1 MIHLLKV
8 WLGIPGFLFAF
19 AGMLP
24 HALGGDI
31 LRGGA
36 GANSAAGRRSA
47 EVRSNSGAAAA
58 QAARVRA
65 QDQLARTTK
74 MVNDMRALQA
84 AARAAAGGNSVP
96 NGLGS
101 GGLDLDRIVRGA
113 SNPTQA
119 GNTVTIRQNESQAML
134 EWKSF
139 NVGRDTTL
147 NFDQSAGG
155 VDASKWVAFNR
166 VTGASSS
173 PSKILGRINADGQ
186 VYVLNQNGIIFGA
199 GSQVNARA
207 LVASTLP
214 INENLIQRG
223 LLNNPD
229 AQFLFSTSPLD
240 AGTKGPTPAFTP
252 STPTL
257 ADGSFGD
264 IVVERGATITAPT
277 NSEKVGGR
285 VTLVGANVKNEGT
298 ISTPDGQAIMAAGLQ
313 VGFAAHP
320 TSDPTLRG
328 LDVYVGNVDYAPGG
342 AQAPAGTVWNAGLVE
357 APRGS
362 IAMAGKTVRQLGVL
376 ESSTSTALN
385 GRVDLLANYGA
396 VTNAGHDFSKPDTS
410 PLFYNTKSGLV
421 ELGAESLV
429 RILPDFG
436 GKDRAVGTSLAL
448 PSIVNIQGRS
458 VHLASKSA
466 IQAPGASIPSG
477 NGAVIPR
484 DGSRDENRGR
494 LDAGVGIKAGEW
506 ISTGLS
512 SLWANSSGQVYL
524 DSDALIDV
532 AGTVD
537 VPIPMSHN
545 LLTLQLR
552 GAELANSP
560 VQRQGVVRGT
570 SITLDA
576 RRKGVW
582 NGLSWVGTPLGDVS
596 GYLGIIERTVAELT
610 TPGGSVSIS
619 AGESVAMQPGSLI
632 DVSGG
637 TKIHAEG
644 RVQTTRLWSN
654 GQLIDIADAT
664 PDRIYD
670 SIYNAESTAVHSKW
684 GVTKTYRAALAPIGD
699 YFQKS
704 YVEGADAGSISI
716 TAPSMALDG
725 RLVGRA
731 VQGPR
736 QVNQKTFSPAANG
749 SLALRF
755 QKADSLAPQFLVSPT
770 PPAIR
775 FSPSLVL
782 PAVAAFALDA
792 DGNALP
798 LRPERKSDLVLSPAL
813 LEEDGFGTLLVDNSD
828 GDITI
833 PSETPLNAPRAGAI
847 TLKAANLSIDSEVSA
862 PGGSLDFTVYN
873 ISPFF
878 AARGQSATIKPPT
891 PSPNFDRG
899 VFSLGTGGI
908 LRTAGLLV
916 DNRAGISS
924 EIGLPPV
931 VNGGSVS
938 ITAYTARLAPGS
950 LVDVSG
956 GLSIRAEGKRT
967 YGNGGS
973 ISILA
978 GRDPSLNWVLGGKIE
993 LGAALR
999 GHSRIKGGS
1008 LALQAPLVGVGGLLT
1023 LPSGVERDEVLYFDE
1038 GFFSRGGFSS
1048 FSITGLGKPWN
1059 PSFGQFLA
1067 AITIA
1072 PGAIIRPEVESLV
1085 AQRAGGVE
1093 TLQIAT
1099 LEEGIRPPVDVA
1111 FIAPVTQDIWA
1122 TPTANLLPGEIVVG
1136 AGSRIETDALAKVA
1150 LRGGTVAVLG
1160 SIIAPGGQITVTGAS
1175 KFPLQTPSTPR
1186 PGENNA
1192 RPTVYL
1198 GPASLLST
1206 AGKFVRSPD
1215 IHQWKLGRERQLG
1228 TVVPGGTILVDGNI
1242 VAAKGAVLD
1251 VSGSSQ
1257 TIEVHP
1263 SRLASNANFSGVSA
1277 VPRTANPAAVPYG
1290 LQTVPVRADSDAG
1303 SLSLLGREMLFSDA
1317 TLRGFAGGPSAAG
1330 GSLAITSGR
1339 YTDPTNPG
1347 PSSPLDLN
1355 LVVSQSGN
1363 QIPAGFSTSDETAI
1377 GRLVPFGDGDRGHI
1391 SADHIVEGGFDS
1403 LKLSGSLA
1411 GAVSLKG
1418 DVTLYAAR
1426 SISIADGG
1434 VLHLDGNVL
1443 LQAPHVAL
1451 GTSFQPPVRL
1461 DTAEADNLSLPGK
1474 NYILPTYGPSG
1485 LTVRATLID
1494 IGNLSLQNTSAA
1506 YFLAE
1511 GGEIRGNGALNA
1523 AGLLLFS
1530 AAQIYPTTAGRFS
1543 IIAYDP
1549 PNFPGQG
1556 VVQIEASG
1564 ERPAPFSAAGSLSI
1578 YASNI
1583 FHFGTLRA
1591 PFGSIQIGWD
1601 GNGPSPK
1608 DYLSGAGLTA
1618 GRSVPVAQQVILG
1631 DGSLVSVS
1639 GAGLTVPY
1647 GVNSTGETWIDP
1659 TGLDISGG
1667 GLPGKSVEVSTL
1679 SLTAR
1684 SGATIDVAGGGDLYA
1699 HRWVVGNGGSQDIL
1713 GTSSTPWNSAGSYQ
1727 AGDIVLLQGALW
1739 SARRSNKGI
1748 KPGIGFDWAPLAE
1761 SYAIVPSY
1769 RFDYSPYAAFNPASQ
1784 DPGYV
1789 DSRISIGDRI
1799 HIGSGSVLPTG
1810 DYTILPARYALL
1822 AGSVLVTPK
1831 PSTSLFGY
1839 SQTDGSNIVQGYRF
1853 NSSNPS
1859 QSRPELGSV
1868 FEVASHAVFQKRA
1881 EYEDFFAN
1889 SFFPNAAARLGLE
1902 QQRLP
1907 KDSGRAV
1914 LSALNALRFDGQIQ
1928 GRSLSGGFGAE
1939 IDISTRANIMIGR
1952 AGSSVPLGTT
1962 LLDSAKL
1969 SSFGAE
1975 SLLIGGIRSQ
1985 EAGGTR
1991 IAVATKSLTVD
2002 NAGSPLVGS
2011 EILLASSEKMEI
2023 KPGSSIVQSGNTRAG
2038 SLQQSTPILI
2048 GSASTAGSGN
2058 GLFLRVSDEQAAIV
2072 RSGVSTQAAQAA
2084 LPTPPAMIIGSGV
2097 MVSGS
2102 AISLD
2107 STFSTALDSSAGLIG
2122 KSIGLSSGQ
2131 MALSFDNPGPVPSI
2145 AGLVLSGGALNAL
2158 RDAEKLSLL
2167 SYSSLDLYGSGS
2179 FGTRGSLSL
2188 NAAQFR
2194 GFNNSGASLSL
2205 ASNEILIGNTSAA
2218 STLAAPPTSDANLIL
2233 NASTFR
2239 LLKGSLQIG
2248 GFGTVAVSAPS
2259 GLRAEGDGS
2268 LDVAGA
2274 LTIATPAAT
2283 ASGAVY
2289 AFSSTGSMALNA
2301 LGTSSTLS
2309 PGLGSSL
2316 SFTGGTGLAV
2326 NTNLSLPSGSIS
2338 LRSVIGDLRIGN
2350 ISAALL
2356 DVGGTK
2362 KTFNDISRY
2371 TDAGKIELSSGS
2383 GSILVGAAG
2392 RLNVAAQ
2399 SGGGNA
2405 GRVSIKTAS
2414 GSFQLDGFLSG
2425 SAGTGG
2431 TGGSFSLDVGSLA
2444 SLAPVDQ
2451 ILDAA
2456 SFSESRQYRIR
2467 SGYVAIN
2474 GPAKSSNYMVSAD
2487 GGSITIGSS
2496 AFIDASGATGGNIRI
2511 VASGSVV
2518 VENNA
2523 KLSVAAQDFN
2533 AAGKGG
2539 KITLEAGSAI
2549 NGVSD
2554 TTNAFVDIRKGS
2566 TLDLRVAS
2574 NTSDSAGL
2582 GRFTGTLHLRAPQN
2596 AAATNL
2602 NILPLAGSIL
2612 GVSGILAEGFQVFDL
2627 TGAGTI
2633 TSAVQANVQNNGNTF
2648 GANIASI
2655 SAGLLAA
2662 NPSLEPLLVVAP
2674 GAEILNRS
2682 GSLTLGTSSSTT
2694 TSDWN
2699 LSGFRYGAK
2708 SVPGVL
2714 TLRARDN
2721 LVFFNSLSDGFSSSA
2736 YTAELSNFNSALP
2749 ANLQSW
2755 SYRMAAGADL
2765 SSADFQSLQ
2774 PLDSLEASAGL
2785 VQLGKLVTA
2794 NNGLPIATGGA
2805 NAQTS
2810 AAIGNTFYQT
2820 IRTGSGDITITAGR
2834 DVQFLNQFATI
2845 YSAGTRLAD
2854 PTLGGLFQAP
2864 PVSFIGSQG
2873 NLGAVQQNPTYPA
2886 QYSLGGGDVS
2896 ISAQRDIARF
2906 TQSGG
2911 VLVADSQKQ
2920 MPNNWLYR
2928 RGYVDPQTGRFGVT
2942 RDGDIASTTWWVDFS
2957 NFFQGVGALGGGQV
2971 ALRAGRDVANVDAVA
2986 PTNARMTHTTPG
2998 GDRLAA
3004 NQQLVELGGGDVFVS
3019 AGRNLDAGI
3028 YYVERGAGRLQAGGS
3043 IITNPTRLAALGDRT
3058 SPLNSTAAET
3068 QWLPTTLFLGKGSFN
3083 VAAAGDITL
3092 GPTVN
3097 PFLLPV
3103 GVNNSFW
3110 RKSYFSTYSPSAA
3123 VHVSSLGGDITLR
3136 QNSAMPGSDVDQP
3149 ILQNWMGAHLL
3160 TSNPPSL
3167 SLVQPW
3173 LRLAETQINPFQTV
3187 FSLLPP
3193 TLTASAIDG
3202 SINLSGTFN
3211 LFPAAAGTI
3220 ELVSGGSINGLQPR
3234 GTVTETATGNAPL
3247 TVWSAS
3253 RINLSDASPSSIP
3266 SINAPYGYQARV
3278 GTVASNAARTA
3289 NNFLQFLDNLF
3300 AESGSS
3306 TGLQSVVQTQQALH
3320 GTSLLR
3326 GKDSEPLRLYAT
3338 SGSISGFSL
3347 FSGKFAR
3354 ITASQDISDIALYL
3368 QNNRAA
3374 DLSIISSGRD
3384 ILPYNANSP
3393 TRVAATAAG
3402 NMVSG
3407 KQSPLAGDIQ
3417 INGPGTLVVLAG
3429 RDLDLGLGSNNADG
3443 TGVGITSIGNAR
3455 NPNLPSQGADIIAAA
3470 GVGPATALN
3479 RALRFDSFIQR
3490 FVKGEKG
3497 ATWLSEVSA
3506 KSPNLPK
3513 NLTPSSFDALDL
3525 ETKARVAL
3533 EVFYLVLR
3541 DSGRAKTKTGD
3552 DSYSEGFEAIDLL
3565 FAGAGSSGDIL
3576 TRSRDIRTRSGGSIS
3591 LLAPCGGLELATTSI
3606 GSTLTPPGI
3615 VTEGGGAISIF
3626 TDGDVDIGI
3635 SRIFTLRGGDQIIWS
3650 SKGDI
3655 AAGSSA
3661 KTVQS
3666 APPTRVLIDPQ
3677 SAALKVDL
3685 GGLATGGGIGAL
3697 ASVEG
3702 IKPSSADLIAPA
3714 GAVDAGD
3721 AGIRSTGNLNI
3732 AATKVL
3738 NADNISTGG
3747 SSTGVPAAST
3757 VAAPNIGG
3765 LTAGSNTVAAT
3776 NTAAES
3782 VANQSRPAAESLP
3795 EQPSLI
3801 TVEILGYGGGDG
3813 ENEEG

>member
-1 MIHLLKV
+1 MIRLFKF

-19 AGMLP
+19 AGLLP

-47 EVRSNSGAAAA
+47 EARSNSGAAAA
-58 QAARVRA
+58 QASRVRA

-74 MVNDMRALQA
+74 TVNDMRALQT
-84 AARAAAGGNSVP
+84 AARVAAGGNPVP

-119 GNTVTIRQNESQAML
+119 GNTVTIRQNESQALL

-147 NFDQSAGG
+147 KFDQSAGG
-155 VDASKWVAFNR
+155 VHASKWVAFNS
-166 VTGASSS
+166 VTGASTA

-229 AQFLFSTSPLD
+229 AQFLFSTSALD

-252 STPTL
+252 SAPTL

-264 IVVERGATITAPT
+264 IVVERGATISSPS

-285 VTLVGANVKNEGT
+285 VTLVGANVRNEGT
-298 ISTPDGQAIMAAGLQ
+298 ISTPDGQTIMAAGLQ

-342 AQAPAGTVWNAGLVE
+342 AQSPAGTVWNAGLVE

-362 IAMAGKTVRQLGVL
+362 IAMAGKTVRQLGIL

-396 VTNAGHDFSKPDTS
+396 VTNANHDFSKPDTS

-429 RILPDFG
+429 RILPDFE
-436 GKDRAVGTSLAL
+436 GKDRAVGTTLAL

-458 VHLASKSA
+458 VHLASRSA

-477 NGAVIPR
+477 SKAVTPR

-524 DSDALIDV
+524 DSGALIDV

-537 VPIPMSHN
+537 VPIPMSHS

-560 VQRQGVVRGT
+560 VQREGVVRGA
-570 SITLDA
+570 SITVDA

-582 NGLSWVGTPLGDVS
+582 NGFFWIGTPLGDVS
-596 GYLGIIERTVAELT
+596 AYLGIIERTVAELT

-619 AGESVAMQPGSLI
+619 AGESLVMQPGSLI

-644 RVQTTRLWSN
+644 RVRTTRLRSN

-670 SIYNAESTAVHSKW
+670 SIYNPKSTAVHLKW
-684 GVTKTYRAALAPIGD
+684 GVTKTYYSPLALRGD

-704 YVEGADAGSISI
+704 YVEGADAGSISL

-755 QKADSLAPQFLVSPT
+755 QRADSLAPQFSVSPT

-775 FSPSLVL
+775 FSLASSLA
-782 PAVAAFALDA
+782 PVAAFALDA

-813 LEEDGFGTLLVDNSD
+813 LEEEGFGTLLVDNSD

-833 PSETPLNAPRAGAI
+833 PSGTPLRAPSGGSIILR
-847 TLKAANLSIDSEVSA
+847 AANLAIDSEVSA

-873 ISPFF
+873 ISRFF
-878 AARGQSATIKPPT
+878 AARSQSASIKPPT
-891 PSPNFDRG
+891 PSPKLDRG
-899 VFSLGTGGI
+899 VFSLGAGGI

-916 DNRAGISS
+916 DNRVGISG

-956 GLSIRAEGKRT
+956 GLSIRADGKRT

-973 ISILA
+973 IAILA
-978 GRDPSLNWVLGGKIE
+978 GSDPSLNWVLGGKIE

-1008 LALQAPLVGVGGLLT
+1008 LSLMAPLVQIGVGEGLLA
-1023 LPSGVERDEVLYFDE
+1023 GVTPGEALNLDAE
-1038 GFFSRGGFSS
+1038 FFNRGGFSS
-1048 FSITGLGKPWN
+1048 FSLTGLGKAVN
-1059 PSFGQFLA
+1059 AASGEFLP
-1067 AITIA
+1067 AISIA
-1072 PGAIIRPEVESLV
+1072 PGTLIRPVAESLV
-1085 AQRAGGVE
+1085 SARVRGAE
-1093 TLQIAT
+1093 TLQTIT
-1099 LEEGIRPPVDVA
+1099 LPEGIRPPVDLA
-1111 FIAPVTQDIWA
+1111 FLAPVTQDIWST
-1122 TPTANLLPGEIVVG
+1122 TPLNLLRGDIVMG
-1136 AGSRIETDALAKVA
+1136 AGSRIETDALAKVT
-1150 LRGGTVAVLG
+1150 LRGGTVSVLG
-1160 SIIAPGGQITVTGAS
+1160 SIVAPGGQITIAGAS
-1175 KFPLQTPSTPR
+1175 KFPLYTPSVPGD
-1186 PGENNA
+1186 GENNA
-1192 RPTVYL
+1192 RPTVFL
-1198 GPASLLST
+1198 GPSSIVST
-1206 AGKFVRSPD
+1206 VGKFVRSPD
-1215 IHQWKLGRERQLG
+1215 VYQWQLGRERQLG
-1228 TVVPGGTILVDGNI
+1228 TVVPGGSIVVDGNI

-1263 SRLASNANFSGVSA
+1263 SRLASNANSSAVSA
-1277 VPRTANPAAVPYG
+1277 VPRTVNPAAVPYG
-1290 LQTVPVRADSDAG
+1290 LQTVPVQVDSDAG
-1303 SLSLLGREMLFSDA
+1303 TLSLLGREMLFADA

-1330 GSLAITSGR
+1330 GSLVVSSGR
-1339 YTDPTNPG
+1339 YSDPANPT
-1347 PSSPLDLN
+1347 PSSPLDVN

-1363 QIPAGFSTSDETAI
+1363 QIPDGYLASGATAI
-1377 GRLVPFGDGDRGHI
+1377 GRPVPVGDGDRGRF
-1391 SADHIVEGGFDS
+1391 SVGRFADGGFDS
-1403 LKLSGSLA
+1403 LKLSGTAA
-1411 GAVSLKG
+1411 GAVGFSG
-1418 DVTLYAAR
+1418 DV
-1426 SISIADGG
+1426 SIMSRRALSVADGG
-1434 VLHLDGNVL
+1434 VLRADANVL
-1443 LQAPHVAL
+1443 LQAPYVSL
-1451 GTSFQPPVRL
+1451 GTAFQTPVQIATS
-1461 DTAEADNLSLPGK
+1461 DADRLSLRGK
-1474 NYILPTYGPSG
+1474 VYVMPTAGTG
-1485 LTVRATLID
+1485 VLTVRASLID
-1494 IGNLSLQNTSAA
+1494 IGNLSLQNIG
-1506 YFLAE
+1506 LANFIAE
-1511 GGEIRGNGALNA
+1511 NGDIRGNGALNI
-1523 AGLLLFS
+1523 AGTLNLR
-1530 AAQIYPTTAGRFS
+1530 AGQIYPTTAGLFN
-1543 IIAYDP
+1543 IVAYDP
-1549 PNFPGQG
+1549 SGAPGTGRIEISTAG
-1556 VVQIEASG
+1556 V
-1564 ERPAPFSAAGSLSI
+1564 RPVTYSAGGTLGL
-1578 YASNI
+1578 YASTI
-1583 FHFGTLRA
+1583 VQGGTVRA
-1591 PFGSIQIGWD
+1591 PFGTINIGWD
-1601 GNGPSPK
+1601 GTGSTPK

-1618 GRSVPVAQQVILG
+1618 GRAVPVAQEITLSA
-1631 DGSLVSVS
+1631 GSLTSVS
-1639 GAGLTVPY
+1639 GGELTVPFGY
-1647 GVNSTGETWIDP
+1647 NSTPQTWMDP
-1659 TGLDISGG
+1659 AALDVTGSGLATKAVNISG
-1667 GLPGKSVEVSTL
+1667 
-1679 SLTAR
+1679 LTI
-1684 SGATIDVAGGGDLYA
+1684 SGREGAVVDVAGGGDLLSY
-1699 HRWVVGNGGSQDIL
+1699 RWVTGNGGSKDI
-1713 GTSSTPWNSAGSYQ
+1713 
-1727 AGDIVLLQGALW
+1727 
-1739 SARRSNKGI
+1739 
-1748 KPGIGFDWAPLAE
+1748 LAE
-1761 SYAIVPSY
+1761 SGGSFAIMPGY
-1769 RFDYSPYAAFNPASQ
+1769 GFDYTPYAAFNGGASN
-1784 DPGYV
+1784 PGYT
-1789 DSRISIGDRI
+1789 DSRLAVGDRI
-1799 HIGSGSVLPTG
+1799 YLGSGSAVPAG
-1810 DYTILPARYALL
+1810 SYTLLPARYALL
-1822 AGSVLVTPK
+1822 PGAVLVTPK
-1831 PSTSLFGY
+1831 KFTTPSKLE
-1839 SQTDGSNIVQGYRF
+1839 QTDGSTLVAGYRT
-1853 NSSNPS
+1853 NSLNPS
-1859 QSRPELGSV
+1859 QASPALASL
-1868 FEVASHAVFQKRA
+1868 FEVAPAKVFLQRA
-1881 EYEDFFAN
+1881 EYEVYSAN
-1889 SFFPNAAARLGLE
+1889 TFFPDAAQRLGLE
-1902 QQRLP
+1902 PQRIP
-1907 KDSGRAV
+1907 KDSGRALV
-1914 LSALNALRFDGQIQ
+1914 SGLNALRFDGYIQ
-1928 GRSLSGGFGAE
+1928 GRSLTGGFGAQ
-1939 IDISTRANIMIGR
+1939 IDLSTRANIVIGKT
-1952 AGSSVPLGTT
+1952 GSAVPAGTT

-1969 SSFGAE
+1969 SSFGAD

-2002 NAGSPLVGS
+2002 NAGSPLAGS

-2023 KPGSSIVQSGNTRAG
+2023 KSGSSIVQSGSTRAG
-2038 SLQQSTPILI
+2038 SFQQGPSILV
-2048 GSASTAGSGN
+2048 GTASSAGSGN
-2058 GLFLRVSDEQAAIV
+2058 GLLLRVSDQDAAIV

-2084 LPTPPAMIIGSGV
+2084 LPTPPAMIVGSGV
-2097 MVSGS
+2097 TVSGS
-2102 AISLD
+2102 AITLD
-2107 STFSTALDSSAGLIG
+2107 STFSTSFDSSARLLG
-2122 KSIGLSSGQ
+2122 KSIGLNSGQ
-2131 MALSFDNPGPVPSI
+2131 IALAFDNPGAVPSI
-2145 AGLVLSGGALNAL
+2145 AGLVLSGAALNSL

-2179 FGTRGSLSL
+2179 FGTRGSLAL

-2194 GFNNSGASLSL
+2194 GFNNSGATLSL
-2205 ASNEILIGNTSAA
+2205 ASNEILIGNTSGA
-2218 STLAAPPTSDANLIL
+2218 SALAAPPTSDANLIL

-2239 LLKGSLQIG
+2239 LLKGSLLIG
-2248 GFGTVAVSAPS
+2248 GFGTVAVNAPS

-2301 LGTSSTLS
+2301 LGTASTLA

-2326 NTNLSLPSGSIS
+2326 NTNISLPSGSIS
-2338 LRSVIGDLRIGN
+2338 LRSVNGDIRIGN

-2356 DVGGTK
+2356 DTGGTK

-2371 TDAGKIELSSGS
+2371 TDGGKIELSSGS

-2399 SGGGNA
+2399 PGGGSA
-2405 GRVSIKTAS
+2405 GSVSVKAAS
-2414 GSFQLDGFLSG
+2414 GSFQLGGALSG

-2431 TGGSFSLDVGSLA
+2431 AGGSFSLDVGSLA
-2444 SLAPVDQ
+2444 LLASVDQ
-2451 ILDAA
+2451 ILNAA

-2467 SGYVAIN
+2467 SGDVAIN
-2474 GPAKSSNYMVSAD
+2474 GFAKSRNYMVSAD

-2496 AFIDASGATGGNIRI
+2496 ALIDASGATGGNIRL

-2523 KLSVAAQDFN
+2523 RLSVAAQDFN

-2549 NGVSD
+2549 NGVAD
-2554 TTNAFVDIRKGS
+2554 TINAFVDIRTGS

-2574 NTSDSAGL
+2574 NTFESAGL

-2596 AAATNL
+2596 TVATNL
-2602 NILPLAGSIL
+2602 NIRPLGGSIL
-2612 GVSGILAEGFQVFDL
+2612 GASSILAEGFRVFDL
-2627 TGAGTI
+2627 TGTGTI
-2633 TSAVQANVQNNGNTF
+2633 TSAVQTNVRNNGNTF
-2648 GANIASI
+2648 GSNIAAI
-2655 SAGLLAA
+2655 SSALLAS
-2662 NPSLEPLLVVAP
+2662 NPSLEPVLVVAP
-2674 GAEILNRS
+2674 GAEIVNRT
-2682 GSLTLGTSSSTT
+2682 GSLTLGTSTSTT

-2699 LSGFRYGAK
+2699 LSGFRYGPK
-2708 SVPGVL
+2708 SAPGVL

-2721 LVFFNSLSDGFSSSA
+2721 LVFFNALSDGFTPNLASTNGKWLYA
-2736 YTAELSNFNSALP
+2736 APLSNFNAAIP
-2749 ANLQSW
+2749 ANSQSW

-2765 SSADFQSLQ
+2765 SSADFQSLR
-2774 PLDSLEASAGL
+2774 PLDSLDASAGL

-2810 AAIGNTFYQT
+2810 AAIGNRFYQT
-2820 IRTGSGDITITAGR
+2820 IRTGSGDITIAAGR

-2854 PTLGGLFQAP
+2854 FTLGGLFSP
-2864 PVSFIGSQG
+2864 PLDSDIGSQG
-2873 NLGAVQQNPTYPA
+2873 NLGAVQQNPTYAA

-2906 TQSGG
+2906 TQTGG

-2928 RGYVDPQTGRFGVT
+2928 RGYVDTLKFGFAQ
-2942 RDGDIASTTWWVDFS
+2942 DSNGIASDINGNPEFTSTTWWVDFS
-2957 NFFQGVGALGGGQV
+2957 NFFQGVGALGGGKV
-2971 ALRAGRDVANVDAVA
+2971 SLRAGRDVANVDAVA
-2986 PTNARMTHTTPG
+2986 PTNARMTYKTPE
-2998 GDRLAA
+2998 GDFLPA
-3004 NQQLVELGGGDVFVS
+3004 NQQLVELGGGDVLVS

-3058 SPLNSTAAET
+3058 SVLNSTAAET
-3068 QWLPTTLFLGKGSFN
+3068 QWLPTTLFLGKGSFD

-3092 GPTVN
+3092 GPTAN

-3136 QNSAMPGSDVDQP
+3136 QNSAMPGSEVDQP

-3160 TSNPPSL
+3160 TSSPSSL
-3167 SLVQPW
+3167 SFVQPW
-3173 LRLAETQINPFQTV
+3173 LRLAETQIVPFKTS
-3187 FSLLPP
+3187 FSLLPS
-3193 TLTASAIDG
+3193 TLTASSIEG
-3202 SINLSGTFN
+3202 SINLAGTFN

-3220 ELVSGGSINGLQPR
+3220 ELAADGSINGLQPR
-3234 GTVTETATGNAPL
+3234 GTVTAAVTGNVPI

-3253 RINLSDASPSSIP
+3253 SINLSDASPSLVP
-3266 SINAPYGYQARV
+3266 SVNTPYGYQTRG
-3278 GTVASNAARTA
+3278 GTEPANAARTA
-3289 NNFLQFLDNLF
+3289 DNFLQFLDKLF

-3326 GKDSEPLRLYAT
+3326 AGDSEPLRLYAT

-3354 ITASQDISDIALYL
+3354 IAASQDISDIALYL
-3368 QNNRAA
+3368 QNNRAT
-3374 DLSIISSGRD
+3374 DMSIVSSGRD
-3384 ILPYNANSP
+3384 IVPYNANTP
-3393 TRVAATAAG
+3393 ARTAARASG
-3402 NMVSG
+3402 NKVSA
-3407 KQSPLAGDIQ
+3407 KESPLAGDIQ
-3417 INGPGTLVVLAG
+3417 INGPGTLAVLAG
-3429 RDLDLGLGSNNADG
+3429 RNLDLGLGLNNADG
-3443 TGVGITSIGNAR
+3443 TGVGLTSIGNAR
-3455 NPNLPSQGADIIAAA
+3455 NPNLPFQGADIIAAA
-3470 GVGPATALN
+3470 GVGPVSTLAT
-3479 RALRFDSFIQR
+3479 ALRFDSFIQR

-3497 ATWLSEVSA
+3497 AAWLTEVS
-3506 KSPNLPK
+3506 SRNVSLPA
-3513 NLTPSSFDALDL
+3513 NLTPASFDALDS

-3541 DSGRAKTKTGD
+3541 DAGRAKTKTGD
-3552 DSYSEGFEAIDLL
+3552 DSSYAVGFEAIDLL
-3565 FAGAGSSGDIL
+3565 FAGSGSIGDIQ

-3591 LLAPCGGLELATTSI
+3591 LLAPGGLLELATSTI
-3606 GSTLTPPGI
+3606 GTTLTPPGI
-3615 VTEGGGAISIF
+3615 VTEAGGAISIF
-3626 TDGDVDIGI
+3626 TKGDVDIGI

-3650 SKGDI
+3650 STGDI

-3685 GGLATGGGIGAL
+3685 GGLATGGGIGTL
-3697 ASVEG
+3697 SSVEG
-3702 IKPSSADLIAPA
+3702 VKRSSVDLIAPA

-3747 SSTGVPAAST
+3747 TSTGVPTAPT

-3765 LTAGSNTVAAT
+3765 LTSGSNTAAAT
-3776 NTAAES
+3776 SAAAES
-3782 VANQSRPAAESLP
+3782 MANQSRPAAENLP
-3795 EQPSLI
+3795 EQLSFI
-3801 TVEILGYGGGDG
+3801 TVEVLGYGGGDG
-3813 ENEEG
+3813 ENDEG

>member
-1 MIHLLKV
+1 MFRLFKV
-8 WLGIPGFLFAF
+8 WLGIPGFLLAF

-47 EVRSNSGAAAA
+47 EARSNSGAAAA

-74 MVNDMRALQA
+74 TVNDMRALQA
-84 AARAAAGGNSVP
+84 AARAAAGGNPVP

-113 SNPTQA
+113 SEPTQA
-119 GNTVTIRQNESQAML
+119 GSTVTIRQNESQAML

-166 VTGASSS
+166 VTGSTA
-173 PSKILGRINADGQ
+173 PSQILGRINADGQ

-229 AQFLFSTSPLD
+229 AQFLFSTSALD

-252 STPTL
+252 SAPTL

-264 IVVERGATITAPT
+264 IVVERGATITSPS

-285 VTLVGANVKNEGT
+285 VTLVGANVRNEGT
-298 ISTPDGQAIMAAGLQ
+298 ISTPDGQTIMAAGLQ

-342 AQAPAGTVWNAGLVE
+342 PQAPAGTVLNAGLVE

-396 VTNAGHDFSKPDTS
+396 VTNANHDFSKPDTS

-458 VHLASKSA
+458 VHLASRSA

-477 NGAVIPR
+477 SKAVTPR

-524 DSDALIDV
+524 DSGALIDV

-560 VQRQGVVRGT
+560 VQRNGVVRGA
-570 SITLDA
+570 SITVDA

-582 NGLSWVGTPLGDVS
+582 NGFSWIGTPLGDVS
-596 GYLGIIERTVAELT
+596 AYLGIIERTVAELT

-619 AGESVAMQPGSLI
+619 AGESLVMQPGSLI

-644 RVQTTRLWSN
+644 RVRTTRLWSN

-670 SIYNAESTAVHSKW
+670 SIFNPKSTAVHLKW
-684 GVTKTYRAALAPIGD
+684 GVTKTYYSPLALRGD

-704 YVEGADAGSISI
+704 YVEGADAGSISL

-775 FSPSLVL
+775 FSLASSLA
-782 PAVAAFALDA
+782 PVAAFALDA

-813 LEEDGFGTLLVDNSD
+813 LEEEGFGTLLVDNSD

-833 PSETPLNAPRAGAI
+833 PSGTPLRAPSGGSIILR
-847 TLKAANLSIDSEVSA
+847 AANLAIDSEVSA

-873 ISPFF
+873 ISRFF
-878 AARGQSATIKPPT
+878 AARSQSASIKPPT
-891 PSPNFDRG
+891 PIPKLDRG
-899 VFSLGTGGI
+899 VFSLGAGVI

-916 DNRAGISS
+916 DNRPGISS

-956 GLSIRAEGKRT
+956 GLSIRADGKRT

-973 ISILA
+973 IAILA

-1008 LALQAPLVGVGGLLT
+1008 LALQAPLVQIGAGEGLATGVTPGEALNLDA
-1023 LPSGVERDEVLYFDE
+1023 E
-1038 GFFSRGGFSS
+1038 FFNRGGFSS
-1048 FSITGLGKPWN
+1048 FSLTGLGKAVN
-1059 PSFGQFLA
+1059 AASGEFLP
-1067 AITIA
+1067 AISIA
-1072 PGAIIRPEVESLV
+1072 PGTLIRPVAESLV
-1085 AQRAGGVE
+1085 SARVRGAE
-1093 TLQIAT
+1093 TLQTIT
-1099 LEEGIRPPVDVA
+1099 LPEGIRPPVDLA
-1111 FIAPVTQDIWA
+1111 FLAPVTQDIWST
-1122 TPTANLLPGEIVVG
+1122 TPLNLLRGDIVMG
-1136 AGSRIETDALAKVA
+1136 AGSRIETDALAKVT
-1150 LRGGTVAVLG
+1150 LRGGTVSVLG
-1160 SIIAPGGQITVTGAS
+1160 SIVAPGGQITIAGAS
-1175 KFPLQTPSTPR
+1175 KFPLYTPSVPGD
-1186 PGENNA
+1186 GENNA
-1192 RPTVYL
+1192 RPTVFL
-1198 GPASLLST
+1198 GPSSIVST
-1206 AGKFVRSPD
+1206 VGKFVRSPD
-1215 IHQWKLGRERQLG
+1215 VYQWQLGRERQLG
-1228 TVVPGGTILVDGNI
+1228 TVVPGGSIVVDGNI

-1263 SRLASNANFSGVSA
+1263 SRLASNANSSAVSA
-1277 VPRTANPAAVPYG
+1277 VPRTVNPAAVPYG
-1290 LQTVPVRADSDAG
+1290 LQTVPVQVDSDAG
-1303 SLSLLGREMLFSDA
+1303 TLSLLGREMLFADA

-1330 GSLAITSGR
+1330 GSLVVSSGR
-1339 YTDPTNPG
+1339 YSDPANPT
-1347 PSSPLDLN
+1347 PSSPLDVN

-1363 QIPAGFSTSDETAI
+1363 HIPDGYLASGATAI
-1377 GRLVPFGDGDRGHI
+1377 GRPVPVGDGDRGRF
-1391 SADHIVEGGFDS
+1391 SVGRFADGGFDS
-1403 LKLSGSLA
+1403 LKLSGTAA
-1411 GAVSLKG
+1411 GAVGFSG
-1418 DVTLYAAR
+1418 DVSIMAR
-1426 SISIADGG
+1426 RALSVAEGG
-1434 VLHLDGNVL
+1434 VLRADANVL
-1443 LQAPHVAL
+1443 LQAPYVSL
-1451 GTSFQPPVRL
+1451 GKAFQTPVQIATR
-1461 DTAEADNLSLPGK
+1461 DADRLSLTGK
-1474 NYILPTYGPSG
+1474 VYVMPTEGTG
-1485 LTVRATLID
+1485 VLTVRASLID
-1494 IGNLSLQNTSAA
+1494 IGNLSLQNIG
-1506 YFLAE
+1506 LANFIAE
-1511 GGEIRGNGALNA
+1511 NGDIRGNGALNI
-1523 AGLLLFS
+1523 AGTLNLR
-1530 AAQIYPTTAGRFS
+1530 AGQIYPTTAGLFN
-1543 IIAYDP
+1543 IVAYDP
-1549 PNFPGQG
+1549 SGAPGTG
-1556 VVQIEASG
+1556 RIEI
-1564 ERPAPFSAAGSLSI
+1564 SAAGVRPVPYSAGGTLGL
-1578 YASNI
+1578 YASTI
-1583 FHFGTLRA
+1583 VQGGTVRA
-1591 PFGSIQIGWD
+1591 PFGTINIGWD
-1601 GNGPSPK
+1601 GTGSTPK
-1608 DYLSGAGLTA
+1608 DYLSGAGFTL
-1618 GRSVPVAQQVILG
+1618 GRTVPVAQEITLSA
-1631 DGSLVSVS
+1631 GSLTSVS
-1639 GAGLTVPY
+1639 GGELTVPFGY
-1647 GVNSTGETWIDP
+1647 NSTPQTWMDP
-1659 TGLDISGG
+1659 AALDVTGSGLATKAVNISG
-1667 GLPGKSVEVSTL
+1667 
-1679 SLTAR
+1679 LTI
-1684 SGATIDVAGGGDLYA
+1684 SGREGAVVDVAGGGDLLSY
-1699 HRWVVGNGGSQDIL
+1699 RWVTGNGGSKDI
-1713 GTSSTPWNSAGSYQ
+1713 
-1727 AGDIVLLQGALW
+1727 
-1739 SARRSNKGI
+1739 
-1748 KPGIGFDWAPLAE
+1748 LAE
-1761 SYAIVPSY
+1761 SGGSFAIMPGY
-1769 RFDYSPYAAFNPASQ
+1769 GFDYTPYAAFNGGVSN
-1784 DPGYV
+1784 PGYT
-1789 DSRISIGDRI
+1789 DSRLAVGDRI
-1799 HIGSGSVLPTG
+1799 YLGPGSAVPAGS
-1810 DYTILPARYALL
+1810 YTLLPARYALL
-1822 AGSVLVTPK
+1822 PGAVLVTPK
-1831 PSTSLFGY
+1831 KFTTPSKLE
-1839 SQTDGSNIVQGYRF
+1839 QTDGSTLVAGYRT
-1853 NSSNPS
+1853 NSLNPS
-1859 QSRPELGSV
+1859 QASPALASL
-1868 FEVASHAVFQKRA
+1868 FEVAPAKVFLQRA
-1881 EYEDFFAN
+1881 EYELYSAN
-1889 SFFPNAAARLGLE
+1889 TFFPDAAQRLGLE
-1902 QQRLP
+1902 PQRIP
-1907 KDSGRAV
+1907 KDSGRALV
-1914 LSALNALRFDGQIQ
+1914 SGLNALRFDGYIQ
-1928 GRSLSGGFGAE
+1928 GRSLTGGFGAQ
-1939 IDISTRANIMIGR
+1939 IDLSTRANIVIGKT
-1952 AGSSVPLGTT
+1952 GSAVPAGTT

-1969 SSFGAE
+1969 SSFGAD

-2002 NAGSPLVGS
+2002 NAGSPLAGS

-2023 KPGSSIVQSGNTRAG
+2023 KQGSSIVQSGSTRAG
-2038 SLQQSTPILI
+2038 SLQQGPSILV
-2048 GSASTAGSGN
+2048 GTASSAGSGN
-2058 GLFLRVSDEQAAIV
+2058 GLLLRVSDQDAAIV

-2084 LPTPPAMIIGSGV
+2084 LPTPPAMIVGSGV
-2097 MVSGS
+2097 TVSGS
-2102 AISLD
+2102 VISLD
-2107 STFSTALDSSAGLIG
+2107 STFSTSFDSSARLLG
-2122 KSIGLSSGQ
+2122 KSIGLNSGQ
-2131 MALSFDNPGPVPSI
+2131 IALAFDNPGAVPSI
-2145 AGLVLSGGALNAL
+2145 AGLVLSGAALNAL

-2179 FGTRGSLSL
+2179 FGTRGSLAL

-2205 ASNEILIGNTSAA
+2205 ASNEILIGNISGASAL
-2218 STLAAPPTSDANLIL
+2218 SAPPTSDANLIL

-2248 GFGTVAVSAPS
+2248 GFGTVAVNAPS

-2301 LGTSSTLS
+2301 LGTASTLA

-2326 NTNLSLPSGSIS
+2326 NTNISLPSGSIS
-2338 LRSVIGDLRIGN
+2338 LRSVLGDLRIGN
-2350 ISAALL
+2350 TSAAFL
-2356 DVGGTK
+2356 DAGGTK

-2371 TDAGKIELSSGS
+2371 TDGGKIELSSGS
-2383 GSILVGAAG
+2383 GSILLGPAG

-2399 SGGGNA
+2399 SGGGSA
-2405 GRVSIKTAS
+2405 GSVSVKAAS
-2414 GSFQLDGFLSG
+2414 GSFQLGGALSG

-2431 TGGSFSLDVGSLA
+2431 AGGSFQLDVGSLA
-2444 SLAPVDQ
+2444 LLAPVDQ
-2451 ILDAA
+2451 ILNAA

-2467 SGYVAIN
+2467 SGPVVID
-2474 GPAKSSNYMVSAD
+2474 GPAKSRNYMVSAD
-2487 GGSITIGSS
+2487 GGSITVGSS
-2496 AFIDASGATGGNIRI
+2496 ALIDASGATGGNIRL

-2523 KLSVAAQDFN
+2523 RLSVAAQDFN

-2554 TTNAFVDIRKGS
+2554 TTHAFVDIRTGS

-2596 AAATNL
+2596 TVATNL
-2602 NILPLAGSIL
+2602 NIRPLGGSIL
-2612 GVSGILAEGFQVFDL
+2612 GASSILAEGFRVFDL
-2627 TGAGTI
+2627 TGTGTI
-2633 TSAVQANVQNNGNTF
+2633 TSAVQTNVRNNGNTF
-2648 GANIASI
+2648 GSNIAAI
-2655 SAGLLAA
+2655 SSALLAP
-2662 NPSLEPLLVVAP
+2662 NPSLEPVLVVAP
-2674 GAEILNRS
+2674 GAEIVNRT
-2682 GSLTLGTSSSTT
+2682 GSLTLGTSTSTT

-2699 LSGFRYGAK
+2699 LSGFRFGPK
-2708 SVPGVL
+2708 SAPGVL

-2721 LVFFNSLSDGFSSSA
+2721 LVFYNSLSDGFTSSA
-2736 YTAELSNFNSALP
+2736 HTATLSTFILNSNLP
-2749 ANLQSW
+2749 ANLRSG
-2755 SYRMAAGADL
+2755 SFRLAAGVDF
-2765 SSADFQSLQ
+2765 SSADFQTVRPIESLD
-2774 PLDSLEASAGL
+2774 PDAGN
-2785 VQLGKLVTA
+2785 VKLGKLVEM
-2794 NNGLPIATGGA
+2794 NGGRPEDPSGDLEETKKLI
-2805 NAQTS
+2805 QKY
-2810 AAIGNTFYQT
+2810 YQT
-2820 IRTGSGDITITAGR
+2820 IRTGTGDISIAAGR
-2834 DVQFLNQFATI
+2834 DVHFLNQLSTI
-2845 YSAGTRLAD
+2845 FTAGSSLSNF
-2854 PTLGGLFQAP
+2854 TLGGAFVVP
-2864 PVSFIGSQG
+2864 PTILPQPDDPP
-2873 NLGAVQQNPTYPA
+2873 LGPTLRSYPA
-2886 QYSLGGGDVS
+2886 QYSQAGGDVS
-2896 ISAQRDIARF
+2896 ILAQRDIARF
-2906 TQSGG
+2906 TEKDGE
-2911 VLVADSQKQ
+2911 LVADSQMQ

-2928 RGYVDPQTGRFGVT
+2928 RSYVDPETGRFGT
-2942 RDGDIASTTWWVDFS
+2942 TPSRDIASTTWWVDFS
-2957 NFFQGVGALGGGQV
+2957 NFFQGVGTLGGGQIV
-2971 ALRAGRDVANVDAVA
+2971 LRAGRDVANVDAVA
-2986 PTNARMTHTTPG
+2986 PTNARMTYTTPS
-2998 GDRLAA
+2998 GDRLAV
-3004 NQQLVELGGGDVFVS
+3004 NQQLVELGGGDVLVS

-3028 YYVERGAGRLQAGGS
+3028 YYVERGTGRLQAGGA
-3043 IITNPTRLAALGDRT
+3043 IITNPTRLASLGDRNN
-3058 SPLNSTAAET
+3058 PFNSTATEA
-3068 QWLPTTLFLGKGSFN
+3068 QLLPTTLFLGKGSFN
-3083 VAAAGDITL
+3083 VAAAGDIIL

-3097 PFLLPV
+3097 PFLLPA
-3103 GVNNSFW
+3103 GLNNSYL

-3136 QNSAMPGSDVDQP
+3136 QNSAIPTSVDDLP
-3149 ILQNWMGAHLL
+3149 ILENWMGAHVF
-3160 TSNPPSL
+3160 TDASL
-3167 SLVQPW
+3167 GFVQPW
-3173 LRLAETQINPFQTV
+3173 LRLAESQIVPFRTS

-3220 ELVSGGSINGLQPR
+3220 ELAAAGSINGLQPR
-3234 GTVTETATGNAPL
+3234 GMVTETATGNEPL
-3247 TVWSAS
+3247 TVWSAAS
-3253 RINLSDASPSSIP
+3253 INLSDASPSSVPGIFSP
-3266 SINAPYGYQARV
+3266 LGFGDEAQSETVTGFMQAI
-3278 GTVASNAARTA
+3278 
-3289 NNFLQFLDNLF
+3289 DNLF

-3306 TGLQSVVQTQQALH
+3306 IGLQSVVQTQQALH
-3320 GTSLLR
+3320 GASLLR
-3326 GKDSEPLRLYAT
+3326 AGDSEPLRLYAS

-3354 ITASQDISDIALYL
+3354 IVASQDISDIALYL
-3368 QNNRAA
+3368 QNNRPA
-3374 DLSIISSGRD
+3374 DMSFVSSGRD
-3384 ILPYNANSP
+3384 IVPYNANTP
-3393 TRVAATAAG
+3393 ARVAAGASG

-3407 KQSPLAGDIQ
+3407 KKSPLAGDIQ
-3417 INGPGTLVVLAG
+3417 FNGPGTLAVLAG

-3455 NPNLPSQGADIIAAA
+3455 NPNLPFQGADIIAAA

-3479 RALRFDSFIQR
+3479 PALRFDSFIQR

-3513 NLTPSSFDALDL
+3513 NLTPASFDALDL

-3541 DSGRAKTKTGD
+3541 DSGRAKTETGD

-3565 FAGAGSSGDIL
+3565 FAGAGSSGDIQ

-3591 LLAPCGGLELATTSI
+3591 LLAPGGSLELATSTI

-3615 VTEGGGAISIF
+3615 VTEAGGAISIF

-3650 SKGDI
+3650 STGDI

-3685 GGLATGGGIGAL
+3685 GGLATGGGIGVL

-3702 IKPSSADLIAPA
+3702 VKPGNVDLIAPA
-3714 GAVDAGD
+3714 GTVDAGD

-3747 SSTGVPAAST
+3747 SSTGVPTAPT

-3765 LTAGSNTVAAT
+3765 LTSGSNTAAAT
-3776 NTAAES
+3776 SAAAES
-3782 VANQSRPAAESLP
+3782 MANQSRPAAENLP
-3795 EQPSLI
+3795 EQPSFI
-3801 TVEILGYGGGDG
+3801 TVEVLGYGGGDG
-3813 ENEEG
+3813 ENDEG

>member
-1 MIHLLKV
+1 MFKF
-8 WLGIPGFLFAF
+8 WLGIPGFLLAF
-19 AGMLP
+19 AGLLP

-47 EVRSNSGAAAA
+47 EARANSGAAAA

-74 MVNDMRALQA
+74 TVNDMRALQT
-84 AARAAAGGNSVP
+84 AARRSAGGNSVP
-96 NGLGS
+96 NGLGT

-113 SNPTQA
+113 SNPMQA
-119 GNTVTIRQNESQAML
+119 GNTVTIRQNESQALL

-147 NFDQSAGG
+147 KFDQSAGG

-166 VTGASSS
+166 VTGSTA
-173 PSKILGRINADGQ
+173 PSQILGRINADGQ

-229 AQFLFSTSPLD
+229 AQFLFSASALD

-252 STPTL
+252 SAPTL

-264 IVVERGATITAPT
+264 IVVERGATITSPT

-285 VTLVGANVKNEGT
+285 VTLVGANVRNEGS
-298 ISTPDGQAIMAAGLQ
+298 ISTPDGQTIMAAGLQ

-328 LDVYVGNVDYAPGG
+328 LDVYLGNVDYAPGG
-342 AQAPAGTVWNAGLVE
+342 AQASAGTVLNAGLVE

-396 VTNAGHDFSKPDTS
+396 VTNSNHDFSKPDTS

-436 GKDRAVGTSLAL
+436 GKDRAVGTTLAL

-458 VHLASKSA
+458 VHLASKA
-466 IQAPGASIPSG
+466 TIQAPGASIPTG

-524 DSDALIDV
+524 DSGALIDV

-545 LLTLQLR
+545 ILTLQLR

-560 VQRQGVVRGT
+560 VQREGVVRGA

-582 NGLSWVGTPLGDVS
+582 NGFSWIGTPLGDVS
-596 GYLGIIERTVAELT
+596 AYLGIIERTVAELT

-619 AGESVAMQPGSLI
+619 AGESLVMQPGSLI

-644 RVQTTRLWSN
+644 RVRTTRLRSN

-670 SIYNAESTAVHSKW
+670 SIYNPKSTAVHLKW
-684 GVTKTYRAALAPIGD
+684 GVTKTYYSSLALRGD

-704 YVEGADAGSISI
+704 YVEGADAGSISL

-736 QVNQKTFSPAANG
+736 QVNQKTFSPSQNG

-775 FSPSLVL
+775 FSPASSLA
-782 PAVAAFALDA
+782 PVAAFALDA

-813 LEEDGFGTLLVDNSD
+813 LEEEGFGTLLVDNSD

-833 PSETPLNAPRAGAI
+833 PLGTPLSAPSGGAI
-847 TLKAANLSIDSEVSA
+847 TLKAANLAIDSEVSA

-873 ISPFF
+873 ISRFF
-878 AARGQSATIKPPT
+878 AARSQSASIKPPT
-891 PSPNFDRG
+891 PSPKLDRG
-899 VFSLGTGGI
+899 VFSLGAGGI

-916 DNRAGISS
+916 DNRPGVSS

-938 ITAYTARLAPGS
+938 ITAYTARLASGS

-956 GLSIRAEGKRT
+956 GLSIRADGKRT

-978 GRDPSLNWVLGGKIE
+978 GRDPSLNWVLGGEIE

-999 GHSRIKGGS
+999 GHSRTKGGS
-1008 LALQAPLVGVGGLLT
+1008 LALQAPLVRIGAGEGLATGVKPGEALNLD
-1023 LPSGVERDEVLYFDE
+1023 SE
-1038 GFFSRGGFSS
+1038 FFNRGGFSS
-1048 FSITGLGKPWN
+1048 FSLTGLGKAVN
-1059 PSFGQFLA
+1059 AASGEFLP
-1067 AITIA
+1067 AISIA
-1072 PGAIIRPEVESLV
+1072 PGTLIRPVVESV
-1085 AQRAGGVE
+1085 VSARVRGAE
-1093 TLQIAT
+1093 TLQTIT
-1099 LEEGIRPPVDVA
+1099 LPEGIRPPVDLA
-1111 FIAPVTQDIWA
+1111 FLAPVTQDIWS
-1122 TPTANLLPGEIVVG
+1122 TPSLNLLRGDIVMG
-1136 AGSRIETDALAKVA
+1136 AGSRIETDALAKVT
-1150 LRGGTVAVLG
+1150 LRGGTVSVLG
-1160 SIIAPGGQITVTGAS
+1160 SIVAPGGQITIAGAS
-1175 KFPLQTPSTPR
+1175 KFPLYSPSVPGD
-1186 PGENNA
+1186 GENNA
-1192 RPTVYL
+1192 RPTVFL
-1198 GPASLLST
+1198 GPSSIVST
-1206 AGKFVRSPD
+1206 VGKFVRSPD
-1215 IHQWKLGRERQLG
+1215 VYQWQLGRERQLG
-1228 TVVPGGTILVDGNI
+1228 TVVPGGSIVVDGNI

-1263 SRLASNANFSGVSA
+1263 SRLVSNANSS
-1277 VPRTANPAAVPYG
+1277 VPRTVNTAAVPYG
-1290 LQTVPVRADSDAG
+1290 LQTVPVQVDSDAG
-1303 SLSLLGREMLFSDA
+1303 TLSLLGREMLFADA

-1330 GSLAITSGR
+1330 GSLVVSSGR
-1339 YTDPTNPG
+1339 YSDPKTPT
-1347 PSSPLDLN
+1347 PSSPLDVN
-1355 LVVSQSGN
+1355 LVVSQSGSH
-1363 QIPAGFSTSDETAI
+1363 IPDGYLASGATAI
-1377 GRLVPFGDGDRGHI
+1377 GRSVPVGDGDRGRF
-1391 SADHIVEGGFDS
+1391 SVGRFADGGFDS
-1403 LKLSGSLA
+1403 LKLSGTAA
-1411 GAVSLKG
+1411 GAVGFSG
-1418 DVTLYAAR
+1418 DVSIMAR
-1426 SISIADGG
+1426 RALSVAEGG
-1434 VLHLDGNVL
+1434 VLRADANVL
-1443 LQAPHVAL
+1443 LQAPYVSL
-1451 GTSFQPPVRL
+1451 GTAFQTPVQIATS
-1461 DTAEADNLSLPGK
+1461 DADRLSLTGK
-1474 NYILPTYGPSG
+1474 VYVMPTEGTG
-1485 LTVRATLID
+1485 VLTVRASLID
-1494 IGNLSLQNTSAA
+1494 IGNLSLQNIG
-1506 YFLAE
+1506 LANFIAE
-1511 GGEIRGNGALNA
+1511 NGDIRGNGALNI
-1523 AGLLLFS
+1523 AGTLNLR
-1530 AAQIYPTTAGRFS
+1530 AGQIYPTTAGLFN
-1543 IIAYDP
+1543 IVAYDP
-1549 PNFPGQG
+1549 SGAPGTG
-1556 VVQIEASG
+1556 RIEI
-1564 ERPAPFSAAGSLSI
+1564 SAAGVRPVPYSAGGTLGL
-1578 YASNI
+1578 YASTI
-1583 FHFGTLRA
+1583 VQGGTVRA
-1591 PFGSIQIGWD
+1591 PFGTINIGWD
-1601 GNGPSPK
+1601 GTGSTPK
-1608 DYLSGAGLTA
+1608 DYLSGAGFTS
-1618 GRSVPVAQQVILG
+1618 GRTVPVAQEITLSA
-1631 DGSLVSVS
+1631 GSLTSVS
-1639 GAGLTVPY
+1639 GGEFTVPFGYNSTPQTWMDPAALDVTGSGLATKAVNISGLT
-1647 GVNSTGETWIDP
+1647 
-1659 TGLDISGG
+1659 ISGR
-1667 GLPGKSVEVSTL
+1667 E
-1679 SLTAR
+1679 
-1684 SGATIDVAGGGDLYA
+1684 GAVVDVAGGGDLLSY
-1699 HRWVVGNGGSQDIL
+1699 RWVTGNGGSKDI
-1713 GTSSTPWNSAGSYQ
+1713 
-1727 AGDIVLLQGALW
+1727 
-1739 SARRSNKGI
+1739 
-1748 KPGIGFDWAPLAE
+1748 LAE
-1761 SYAIVPSY
+1761 SGGSFAIIPGY
-1769 RFDYSPYAAFNPASQ
+1769 GFDYSPYAAFNGGASN
-1784 DPGYV
+1784 PGYT
-1789 DSRISIGDRI
+1789 DSRLAVGDRI
-1799 HIGSGSVLPTG
+1799 YLGPGSAVPAGS
-1810 DYTILPARYALL
+1810 YTLLPARYALL
-1822 AGSVLVTPK
+1822 PGAVLVTPK
-1831 PSTSLFGY
+1831 KFTTPSKFE
-1839 SQTDGSNIVQGYRF
+1839 QTDGSTLVAGYRT
-1853 NSSNPS
+1853 NSLNPS
-1859 QSRPELGSV
+1859 QTIPALASL
-1868 FEVASHAVFQKRA
+1868 FEVAPAAVFRQRA
-1881 EYEDFFAN
+1881 EYEVYSAN
-1889 SFFPNAAARLGLE
+1889 TFFPDAA
-1902 QQRLP
+1902 QRLELEPQRIP
-1907 KDSGRAV
+1907 KDSGRALV
-1914 LSALNALRFDGQIQ
+1914 SGLNALRFDGYIQ
-1928 GRSLSGGFGAE
+1928 GRSLTGGFGAQ
-1939 IDISTRANIMIGR
+1939 IDLSTRANIVIGKT
-1952 AGSSVPLGTT
+1952 GSAVPAGTT

-1969 SSFGAE
+1969 SSFGAD

-1985 EAGGTR
+1985 ETGGTR
-1991 IAVATKSLTVD
+1991 IAVATKAITVD
-2002 NAGSPLVGS
+2002 NAGSPLAGS

-2023 KPGSSIVQSGNTRAG
+2023 KQGSSIVQSGSTRAV
-2038 SLQQSTPILI
+2038 SLQQTPSILV
-2048 GSASTAGSGN
+2048 GTPTTVGSGN
-2058 GLFLRVSDEQAAIV
+2058 GLLLRVSDQDATIV

-2084 LPTPPAMIIGSGV
+2084 LPTPPAMIVGSGV
-2097 MVSGS
+2097 TVSGS
-2102 AISLD
+2102 AITLD
-2107 STFSTALDSSAGLIG
+2107 STFSTSFDSSARLLG
-2122 KSIGLSSGQ
+2122 KSIGLNSGQ
-2131 MALSFDNPGPVPSI
+2131 IALAFDNPGAVPSI
-2145 AGLVLSGGALNAL
+2145 AGLVLSGAALNAL
-2158 RDAEKLSLL
+2158 RDTEKLSLL

-2179 FGTRGSLSL
+2179 FGTQGSLAL

-2194 GFNNSGASLSL
+2194 GFNNAGASLSL
-2205 ASNEILIGNTSAA
+2205 ASNEILIGNASGASA
-2218 STLAAPPTSDANLIL
+2218 LAAPPASDANLIL
-2233 NASTFR
+2233 NASNIR
-2239 LLKGSLQIG
+2239 LLKGSLLIG
-2248 GFGTVAVSAPS
+2248 GFGTVAVNAPS

-2301 LGTSSTLS
+2301 LGTSSNLA

-2326 NTNLSLPSGSIS
+2326 NTNISLPSGSIS
-2338 LRSVIGDLRIGN
+2338 LRSVLGDLRVGN

-2356 DVGGTK
+2356 DAGGTK

-2371 TDAGKIELSSGS
+2371 TDGGKIELSSGS
-2383 GSILVGAAG
+2383 GSILVGVEG

-2399 SGGGNA
+2399 SGGGSA
-2405 GRVSIKTAS
+2405 GSVSVKADS
-2414 GSFQLDGFLSG
+2414 GSFQLGGVLSG

-2431 TGGSFSLDVGSLA
+2431 ASGLFSLDVGSLA
-2444 SLAPVDQ
+2444 LLAPVDQ
-2451 ILDAA
+2451 ILNAA
-2456 SFSESRQYRIR
+2456 SFFESRQYRIR
-2467 SGYVAIN
+2467 SGDVAIN
-2474 GPAKSSNYMVSAD
+2474 GFAKSRNYLVSAD
-2487 GGSITIGSS
+2487 GGSITVGSA
-2496 AFIDASGATGGNIRI
+2496 AFIDASGATGGNIRL

-2518 VENNA
+2518 IENNA

-2549 NGVSD
+2549 NGVAD
-2554 TTNAFVDIRKGS
+2554 TINAFVDIRTGS

-2596 AAATNL
+2596 TAATNL
-2602 NILPLAGSIL
+2602 NIRPLGGSIL
-2612 GVSGILAEGFQVFDL
+2612 GASSILAEGFRVFDL
-2627 TGAGTI
+2627 TGTGTI
-2633 TSAVQANVQNNGNTF
+2633 TSAVQTNVRNNGNTF
-2648 GANIASI
+2648 GANIAAI
-2655 SAGLLAA
+2655 SSALLAP
-2662 NPSLEPLLVVAP
+2662 NPSLEPVLVVAP
-2674 GAEILNRS
+2674 GAEIVNRT
-2682 GSLTLGTSSSTT
+2682 GSLILGTSTSTT

-2699 LSGFRYGAK
+2699 LSGFRYGPK
-2708 SVPGVL
+2708 SAPGVL

-2721 LVFFNSLSDGFSSSA
+2721 LVLFNALSDGFTPNVASTNGKWLYA
-2736 YTAELSNFNSALP
+2736 APLSNFNTALP
-2749 ANLQSW
+2749 SNLQSW

-2765 SSADFQSLQ
+2765 SSADFQFLQ
-2774 PLDSLEASAGL
+2774 SLDSLGANAGL
-2785 VQLGKLVTA
+2785 VQLGKLVTT
-2794 NNGLPIATGGA
+2794 NNGLPVATGGA

-2810 AAIGNTFYQT
+2810 AAIGNKFYQT
-2820 IRTGSGDITITAGR
+2820 IRTGSGDITIAAGR

-2854 PTLGGLFQAP
+2854 PTLGGLFETP

-2873 NLGAVQQNPTYPA
+2873 NLGAAQQNPTYPA

-2906 TQSGG
+2906 TQTGG

-2920 MPNNWLYR
+2920 IPNNWLYR

-2971 ALRAGRDVANVDAVA
+2971 ALRAGRDVANVDAVV
-2986 PTNARMTHTTPG
+2986 PTNARVTHTTPG
-2998 GDRLAA
+2998 GDMLAA

-3043 IITNPTRLAALGDRT
+3043 IITNPTRLAALGDYNNNA
-3058 SPLNSTAAET
+3058 LNSTAAET
-3068 QWLPTTLFLGKGSFN
+3068 QWLPTTLFIGKGSFD

-3097 PFLLPV
+3097 PFLLPA

-3123 VHVSSLGGDITLR
+3123 VRVSSLGGDITLR
-3136 QNSAMPGSDVDQP
+3136 QNSAMPGSEVDQP

-3160 TSNPPSL
+3160 TSSPSSL

-3173 LRLAETQINPFQTV
+3173 LRLAETQIIPFQTA

-3193 TLTASAIDG
+3193 TLTASAIEG

-3220 ELVSGGSINGLQPR
+3220 ELAAAGSINGLQPR
-3234 GTVTETATGNAPL
+3234 GTVTETATGNEPL

-3253 RINLSDASPSSIP
+3253 SINLSDARPSSVPGILSP
-3266 SINAPYGYQARV
+3266 FGFGAEAQSE
-3278 GTVASNAARTA
+3278 TVPG
-3289 NNFLQFLDNLF
+3289 FLQSLDNLF

-3306 TGLQSVVQTQQALH
+3306 TGLQSVVQTQQTLH
-3320 GTSLLR
+3320 GNSLLR
-3326 GKDSEPLRLYAT
+3326 ASDPDPLRIYAGA
-3338 SGSISGFSL
+3338 GSISGFSL

-3354 ITASQDISDIALYL
+3354 IAASQDISDIALYL
-3368 QNNRAA
+3368 QNNRAT
-3374 DLSIISSGRD
+3374 DMSIVSSGRD
-3384 ILPYNANSP
+3384 IVPYNANTPSRTA
-3393 TRVAATAAG
+3393 TRAAG
-3402 NMVSG
+3402 NKISG
-3407 KQSPLAGDIQ
+3407 NQPALAGDIQ
-3417 INGPGTLVVLAG
+3417 INGPGTLAVLAG

-3443 TGVGITSIGNAR
+3443 TGVGIASIGNAR
-3455 NPNLPSQGADIIAAA
+3455 NPNLPFQGADIIAAA
-3470 GVGPATALN
+3470 GVGPATALS
-3479 RALRFDSFIQR
+3479 RALPFDSFIQR

-3497 ATWLSEVSA
+3497 AAWLSELSE
-3506 KSPNLPK
+3506 KSTNLPA
-3513 NLTPSSFDALDL
+3513 NLTPASFDALDP

-3541 DSGRAKTKTGD
+3541 DSGRAKTETGD

-3565 FAGAGSSGDIL
+3565 FAGTSSSGDIQ

-3591 LLAPCGGLELATTSI
+3591 LLAPGGSLELATSTI
-3606 GSTLTPPGI
+3606 GLTLTPPGI
-3615 VTEGGGAISIF
+3615 VTEAGGAISIF

-3635 SRIFTLRGGDQIIWS
+3635 SRIFTLRGGDQVIWS
-3650 SKGDI
+3650 TTGDI

-3685 GGLATGGGIGAL
+3685 GGLATGGGIGVL

-3702 IKPSSADLIAPA
+3702 VKPGNVDLIAP
-3714 GAVDAGD
+3714 GGTVDAGD

-3747 SSTGVPAAST
+3747 TSAGVPTAPT

-3782 VANQSRPAAESLP
+3782 MANQSRPAAESLP

-3813 ENEEG
+3813 ENDEG

>member
-1 MIHLLKV
+1 MIRLFKI
-8 WLGIPGFLFAF
+8 WIGIPGFLLAF
-19 AGMLP
+19 AGLLP

-47 EVRSNSGAAAA
+47 EARSNSGTAAA

-74 MVNDMRALQA
+74 TVNDMRALQA
-84 AARAAAGGNSVP
+84 AARAAAGGNPVP

-119 GNTVTIRQNESQAML
+119 GNTVTIRQNESQALL
-134 EWKSF
+134 EWQSF

-166 VTGASSS
+166 VTGASTA
-173 PSKILGRINADGQ
+173 PSQILGRINADGQ

-229 AQFLFSTSPLD
+229 AQFLFSTSALD

-252 STPTL
+252 SAPTL

-264 IVVERGATITAPT
+264 IVVERGATITSPS

-285 VTLVGANVKNEGT
+285 VTLVGANVRNEGT
-298 ISTPDGQAIMAAGLQ
+298 ISTPDGQTIMAAGLQ

-342 AQAPAGTVWNAGLVE
+342 AQSPAGTVWNAGLVE
-357 APRGS
+357 AQRGS

-396 VTNAGHDFSKPDTS
+396 VTNANHDFSKPDTS

-421 ELGAESLV
+421 ELGSESLV
-429 RILPDFG
+429 RILPDFE

-458 VHLASKSA
+458 VHLASRSA

-477 NGAVIPR
+477 SKAVTPR

-524 DSDALIDV
+524 DSGALIDV

-545 LLTLQLR
+545 ILTLQLR

-560 VQRQGVVRGT
+560 VQRNGVVRGA
-570 SITLDA
+570 SITVDA

-582 NGLSWVGTPLGDVS
+582 NGFSWIGTPLGDVS

-619 AGESVAMQPGSLI
+619 AGESLVMQPGSLI

-637 TKIHAEG
+637 TKIHAES
-644 RVQTTRLWSN
+644 RVQTTRLRSK

-670 SIYNAESTAVHSKW
+670 SIYNPKSTAVHLKW
-684 GVTKTYRAALAPIGD
+684 GVTKTYYSPLALRGD

-704 YVEGADAGSISI
+704 YVEGADAGSISL

-736 QVNQKTFSPAANG
+736 QVNQKTFSPSQNG

-775 FSPSLVL
+775 FSLASSLA
-782 PAVAAFALDA
+782 PVAAFALDA

-798 LRPERKSDLVLSPAL
+798 LRSERKSDFVLSPAL

-833 PSETPLNAPRAGAI
+833 PSGTPLRAPRGGSI
-847 TLKAANLSIDSEVSA
+847 TLKAANLAIDSEVSA

-878 AARGQSATIKPPT
+878 AARGQSASIKPPT
-891 PSPNFDRG
+891 PSPNSDRG
-899 VFSLGTGGI
+899 VFSLGAGGI

-916 DNRAGISS
+916 DNRVGISG

-956 GLSIRAEGKRT
+956 GLSIRADGKRT

-1008 LALQAPLVGVGGLLT
+1008 LSLMAPLVQIGVGEGLLAGLT
-1023 LPSGVERDEVLYFDE
+1023 PGEALNLDGE
-1038 GFFSRGGFSS
+1038 FFNRGGFSS
-1048 FSITGLGKPWN
+1048 FSLTGLGKAVN
-1059 PSFGQFLA
+1059 AASGEFLP
-1067 AITIA
+1067 AISIA
-1072 PGAIIRPEVESLV
+1072 PGTLIRPVAESLV
-1085 AQRAGGVE
+1085 SARVRGAE
-1093 TLQIAT
+1093 TLQTIT
-1099 LEEGIRPPVDVA
+1099 LPEVIRPPVDLA
-1111 FIAPVTQDIWA
+1111 FLASVTQDIWS
-1122 TPTANLLPGEIVVG
+1122 TASLNLLRGDIVMG
-1136 AGSRIETDALAKVA
+1136 AGSRIETDALAKVT
-1150 LRGGTVAVLG
+1150 LRGGTVSVLG
-1160 SIIAPGGQITVTGAS
+1160 SIVAPGGQITIAGAS
-1175 KFPLQTPSTPR
+1175 KFPLYTPSVPGD
-1186 PGENNA
+1186 GENNA
-1192 RPTVYL
+1192 RPTVFL
-1198 GPASLLST
+1198 GPSSIVST
-1206 AGKFVRSPD
+1206 VGKFVRSPD
-1215 IHQWKLGRERQLG
+1215 VYQWQLGRERQLG
-1228 TVVPGGTILVDGNI
+1228 TVVPGGSIVVDGNI

-1263 SRLASNANFSGVSA
+1263 SRLVSNANSSGLSA
-1277 VPRTANPAAVPYG
+1277 VPRTVNPAAVPYG
-1290 LQTVPVRADSDAG
+1290 LQTVPVQVDSDAG
-1303 SLSLLGREMLFSDA
+1303 TLSLLGREMLFADA

-1330 GSLAITSGR
+1330 GSLVVSSGR
-1339 YTDPTNPG
+1339 YTDPTTPT
-1347 PSSPLDLN
+1347 PSSPLDVN

-1363 QIPAGFSTSDETAI
+1363 QIPDGYLASGATAI
-1377 GRLVPFGDGDRGHI
+1377 GRSVPVGDGDRGRF
-1391 SADHIVEGGFDS
+1391 SVGRFAVGGFDS
-1403 LKLSGSLA
+1403 LKLSGTAA
-1411 GAVSLKG
+1411 GAVGFSG
-1418 DVTLYAAR
+1418 DVSIMAR
-1426 SISIADGG
+1426 RALSVAEGG
-1434 VLHLDGNVL
+1434 VLRADGNVL
-1443 LQAPHVAL
+1443 LQAPYVSL
-1451 GTSFQPPVRL
+1451 GTAFQTPVQIATS
-1461 DTAEADNLSLPGK
+1461 DADRLSLPGK
-1474 NYILPTYGPSG
+1474 VYVMPTAGTG
-1485 LTVRATLID
+1485 VLTVRASLID
-1494 IGNLSLQNTSAA
+1494 IGNLSLQNIG
-1506 YFLAE
+1506 LANFIAE
-1511 GGEIRGNGALNA
+1511 NGDIRGNGALNI
-1523 AGLLLFS
+1523 AGTLNLR
-1530 AAQIYPTTAGRFS
+1530 AGQIYPTTAGLFN
-1543 IIAYDP
+1543 IVAYDP
-1549 PNFPGQG
+1549 SGAPGTG
-1556 VVQIEASG
+1556 RIEI
-1564 ERPAPFSAAGSLSI
+1564 SAAGVRPVPYSAGGTLGL
-1578 YASNI
+1578 YASTI
-1583 FHFGTLRA
+1583 VQGGTVRA
-1591 PFGSIQIGWD
+1591 PFGTINIGWD
-1601 GNGPSPK
+1601 GTGSTPK
-1608 DYLSGAGLTA
+1608 DYLSGAGFTL
-1618 GRSVPVAQQVILG
+1618 GRTVPVAQEITLSA
-1631 DGSLVSVS
+1631 GSLTSVS
-1639 GAGLTVPY
+1639 GGELTVPFGY
-1647 GVNSTGETWIDP
+1647 NSTPQTWMDP
-1659 TGLDISGG
+1659 AALDVTGSGLATKAVNISG
-1667 GLPGKSVEVSTL
+1667 
-1679 SLTAR
+1679 LTI
-1684 SGATIDVAGGGDLYA
+1684 SGREGAVVDVAGGGDLLSY
-1699 HRWVVGNGGSQDIL
+1699 RWVTGNGGSKDIL
-1713 GTSSTPWNSAGSYQ
+1713 AESGGSFAIMPSYGFDYTPYAALNGGASNPGYTDSRLAVGDRIYLGSGSAVPAGSYT
-1727 AGDIVLLQGALW
+1727 L
-1739 SARRSNKGI
+1739 
-1748 KPGIGFDWAPLAE
+1748 
-1761 SYAIVPSY
+1761 
-1769 RFDYSPYAAFNPASQ
+1769 
-1784 DPGYV
+1784 
-1789 DSRISIGDRI
+1789 
-1799 HIGSGSVLPTG
+1799 
-1810 DYTILPARYALL
+1810 LPARYAMLPG
-1822 AGSVLVTPK
+1822 AVLVTPK
-1831 PSTSLFGY
+1831 KSTMPSKLE
-1839 SQTDGSNIVQGYRF
+1839 QTDGSTLVAGYRT
-1853 NSSNPS
+1853 NSLNPS
-1859 QSRPELGSV
+1859 QASPALASL
-1868 FEVASHAVFQKRA
+1868 FEVAPATVFRQRA
-1881 EYEDFFAN
+1881 EYELYSAN
-1889 SFFPNAAARLGLE
+1889 TFFPDAAERLGLE
-1902 QQRLP
+1902 PQRIP
-1907 KDSGRAV
+1907 KDSGRALV
-1914 LSALNALRFDGQIQ
+1914 SGLNALRFDGYIQ
-1928 GRSLSGGFGAE
+1928 GRSLTGGFGAQ
-1939 IDISTRANIMIGR
+1939 IDLSTRANIVIGKT
-1952 AGSSVPLGTT
+1952 GSAVPAGTT

-1969 SSFGAE
+1969 SSFGAD

-1991 IAVATKSLTVD
+1991 IAVVTKSLTVD
-2002 NAGSPLVGS
+2002 NAGSPLAGS

-2023 KPGSSIVQSGNTRAG
+2023 KQGSSIVQSGSTRAG
-2038 SLQQSTPILI
+2038 SLQQSPSILV
-2048 GSASTAGSGN
+2048 GTASSAGSGN
-2058 GLFLRVSDEQAAIV
+2058 GLLLRVSDQDDAIV
-2072 RSGVSTQAAQAA
+2072 RSGVSTQAVQAA
-2084 LPTPPAMIIGSGV
+2084 LAVPPAMIVGSGV

-2102 AISLD
+2102 AITLD
-2107 STFSTALDSSAGLIG
+2107 STFSTSFDSSARLVG
-2122 KSIGLSSGQ
+2122 KSIGLNSGQ
-2131 MALSFDNPGPVPSI
+2131 IALAFDNPGAVPSI
-2145 AGLVLSGGALNAL
+2145 AGLVISGAALNSL

-2179 FGTRGSLSL
+2179 FGTRGSLAL

-2194 GFNNSGASLSL
+2194 GFNNSGATLSL
-2205 ASNEILIGNTSAA
+2205 ASNEILIGNTSGA
-2218 STLAAPPTSDANLIL
+2218 SALAAPPTSDANLIL

-2239 LLKGSLQIG
+2239 LLKGSLLIG
-2248 GFGTVAVSAPS
+2248 GFGTVAVNAPS

-2301 LGTSSTLS
+2301 LGTASTLA
-2309 PGLGSSL
+2309 PDLGSSL

-2326 NTNLSLPSGSIS
+2326 NTNISLPSGSIS
-2338 LRSVIGDLRIGN
+2338 LRSVLGDLRIGTT
-2350 ISAALL
+2350 SAALL
-2356 DVGGTK
+2356 DTGGTK

-2371 TDAGKIELSSGS
+2371 TDGGKIELSSGS
-2383 GSILVGAAG
+2383 GSILIGAAG

-2399 SGGGNA
+2399 SGGGSA
-2405 GRVSIKTAS
+2405 GSVSVKAAS
-2414 GSFQLDGFLSG
+2414 GSFQLDGALLG

-2431 TGGSFSLDVGSLA
+2431 AGGSFSLDVGSLA
-2444 SLAPVDQ
+2444 LLAPVDQ
-2451 ILDAA
+2451 ILNAA

-2467 SGYVAIN
+2467 SGDVAIN
-2474 GPAKSSNYMVSAD
+2474 GPAKSRNYMVSAD

-2496 AFIDASGATGGNIRI
+2496 ALIDASGATGGNIRL

-2523 KLSVAAQDFN
+2523 RLSVAAQDFN

-2549 NGVSD
+2549 NGVAD
-2554 TTNAFVDIRKGS
+2554 TINAFVDIRTGS

-2596 AAATNL
+2596 TAATNL
-2602 NILPLAGSIL
+2602 NIRPLGGSIL
-2612 GVSGILAEGFQVFDL
+2612 GASSILAEGFRVFDL
-2627 TGAGTI
+2627 TGTGTI
-2633 TSAVQANVQNNGNTF
+2633 TSAVQTNVRNNGNTF
-2648 GANIASI
+2648 GANIAAI
-2655 SAGLLAA
+2655 SSALLAP
-2662 NPSLEPLLVVAP
+2662 NPSLEPVLVVAP
-2674 GAEILNRS
+2674 GAEIVNRT
-2682 GSLTLGTSSSTT
+2682 GSLTLGTSTSTT

-2699 LSGFRYGAK
+2699 LSTFRYGPK
-2708 SVPGVL
+2708 SAPSVL

-2721 LVFFNSLSDGFSSSA
+2721 LVFFNALSDGFTPELANSDGKWLYA
-2736 YTAELSNFNSALP
+2736 APLSNFNAAIP
-2749 ANLQSW
+2749 ANSQSW

-2774 PLDSLEASAGL
+2774 PLDSLGGSAGL

-2794 NNGLPIATGGA
+2794 NNGLPVATGGA

-2810 AAIGNTFYQT
+2810 AAIGNRFYQT
-2820 IRTGSGDITITAGR
+2820 IRTGSGDITIAAGR

-2854 PTLGGLFQAP
+2854 FTLGGLFEAP

-2873 NLGAVQQNPTYPA
+2873 NLGAVQQNPTYAA

-2911 VLVADSQKQ
+2911 VLVADSQMQ

-2971 ALRAGRDVANVDAVA
+2971 ALRAGRDVANVDAVV
-2986 PTNARMTHTTPG
+2986 PTNARMTHTTLG
-2998 GDRLAA
+2998 GDRLAV
-3004 NQQLVELGGGDVFVS
+3004 NQQLVELGGGDVLVS

-3028 YYVERGAGRLQAGGS
+3028 FYVERGAGRLQAGGS
-3043 IITNPTRLAALGDRT
+3043 VITNRTRLAALGDRT
-3058 SPLNSTAAET
+3058 NPLNPTAAET
-3068 QWLPTTLFLGKGSFN
+3068 QWLPTTLFLGKGSFH

-3092 GPTVN
+3092 GPTAN

-3173 LRLAETQINPFQTV
+3173 LRLAETQIVPFKTS
-3187 FSLLPP
+3187 FLLLPP
-3193 TLTASAIDG
+3193 TLTASAIEG
-3202 SINLSGTFN
+3202 SINLAGTFN
-3211 LFPAAAGTI
+3211 LFPAASGTV
-3220 ELVSGGSINGLQPR
+3220 ELAAARSINGLQPR
-3234 GTVTETATGNAPL
+3234 GTVTETATGNVPL

-3253 RINLSDASPSSIP
+3253 SINLSDASPSSVP
-3266 SINAPYGYQARV
+3266 SINAPYGYQTRV

-3289 NNFLQFLDNLF
+3289 NNFLQFLDKLF

-3326 GKDSEPLRLYAT
+3326 AGDSEPLRLYAT

-3354 ITASQDISDIALYL
+3354 IAASQDISDIALYL

-3374 DLSIISSGRD
+3374 DMSLVSSGRD
-3384 ILPYNANSP
+3384 IVPYNANTP
-3393 TRVAATAAG
+3393 ARTAARAVG
-3402 NMVSG
+3402 NMVSA

-3417 INGPGTLVVLAG
+3417 INGPGTLAVLAG
-3429 RDLDLGLGSNNADG
+3429 RDLDLGLGLNNADG

-3455 NPNLPSQGADIIAAA
+3455 NPNLPFQGADIIAAA
-3470 GVGPATALN
+3470 GVGPVSTLAT
-3479 RALRFDSFIQR
+3479 ALRFDSFIQR

-3497 ATWLSEVSA
+3497 AAWLTEVSSRNA
-3506 KSPNLPK
+3506 SLPA
-3513 NLTPSSFDALDL
+3513 NLTPASFDALDS

-3541 DSGRAKTKTGD
+3541 DAGRAKTKTGD
-3552 DSYSEGFEAIDLL
+3552 DSSYAVGFEAIDLL
-3565 FAGAGSSGDIL
+3565 FAGSGSIGDIQ
-3576 TRSRDIRTRSGGSIS
+3576 TRTRDIRTRSGGSIS
-3591 LLAPCGGLELATTSI
+3591 LLAPGGLLELATSTI

-3615 VTEGGGAISIF
+3615 VTEAGGAISIF
-3626 TDGDVDIGI
+3626 TKGDVDIGI

-3650 SKGDI
+3650 STGDI

-3685 GGLATGGGIGAL
+3685 GGLATGGGIGTL
-3697 ASVEG
+3697 SSVEG
-3702 IKPSSADLIAPA
+3702 VKRSSVDLIAPA

-3747 SSTGVPAAST
+3747 TSTGVPTAPT

-3765 LTAGSNTVAAT
+3765 LTSGSNTAAAT
-3776 NTAAES
+3776 SAAAES
-3782 VANQSRPAAESLP
+3782 MANQSRPAAENLP
-3795 EQPSLI
+3795 EQPSFI
-3801 TVEILGYGGGDG
+3801 TVEVLGYGGGDG
-3813 ENEEG
+3813 ENDEG